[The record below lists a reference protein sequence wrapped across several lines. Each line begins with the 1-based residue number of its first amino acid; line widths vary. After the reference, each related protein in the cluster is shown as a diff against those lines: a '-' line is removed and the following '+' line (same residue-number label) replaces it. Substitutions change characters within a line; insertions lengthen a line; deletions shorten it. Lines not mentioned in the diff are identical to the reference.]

1 MLMASSFSTVRFN
14 LNECSYPIH
23 VGENILVETGRFAH
37 DAGFIGQ
44 AAIISDTIVAEL
56 YAATVVAALEDAG
69 FKTSTHVV
77 DQGEHSKSFTKV
89 ESLCESL
96 ANHGVDRYSFVVALG
111 GGVIGDLAG
120 FVASIYYRGI
130 PVIQVPTTVMAQ
142 VDSSIGGKT
151 GINLHAGKNLVGAFH
166 QPVAVV
172 ADISTLKTLGRR
184 EWNEGFAEVIKYG
197 IIYQANLLAQLRS
210 GIASLPDLVRRC
222 IEIKASFVSADER
235 ETAGL
240 RALLNFGHTLGHAI
254 ETVAG
259 YGTLLHGETVA
270 LGMLSAAQISH
281 SRVGLPKVA
290 VEEIRETIQHFEL
303 PMHLPSGMSQE
314 QIIETMFSD
323 KKFVNGHIR
332 FVVSPCLGSATL
344 VDNITVDDLKLA
356 LAILEPTT
364 P

>member
-1 MLMASSFSTVRFN
+1 MLKAQCDR
-14 LNECSYPIH
+14 
-23 VGENILVETGRFAH
+23 R
-37 DAGFIGQ
+37 
-44 AAIISDTIVAEL
+44 TIM
-56 YAATVVAALEDAG
+56 
-69 FKTSTHVV
+69 F
-77 DQGEHSKSFTKV
+77 
-89 ESLCESL
+89 
-96 ANHGVDRYSFVVALG
+96 ALG
-111 GGVIGDLAG
+111 GGVVGDVAG
-120 FVASIYYRGI
+120 FAAASYMRGI
-130 PVIQVPTTVMAQ
+130 PFVQIPTTLLAQ
-142 VDSSIGGKT
+142 VDSSVGGKT
-151 GINLHAGKNLVGAFH
+151 AINHPMGKNMIGAFY
-166 QPVAVV
+166 QPLRVI
-172 ADISTLKTLGRR
+172 ADLDTLDTLPDR
-184 EWNEGFAEVIKYG
+184 ELSAGLAEVIKYG
-197 IIYQANLLAQLRS
+197 IIYEADLLAQLRG

-222 IEIKASFVSADER
+222 VEIKASFVSADER

-270 LGMLSAAQISH
+270 LGILSAAQISQ
-281 SRVGLPKVA
+281 SRVGLPEVA

-303 PMHLPSGMSQE
+303 PMRLPSGMSQD

-356 LAILEPTT
+356 LTILEPTT